1 MNKLVVVGMLV
12 VILCAVNWS
21 IYNKEQLLNQGESVA
36 LELAPVDPR
45 SLMQGDYMVLDF
57 VIAQQVGQQLDE
69 RKVMAFDGY
78 VYVSRDGNSVG
89 HFSHISDSLEPN
101 EQLAMK
107 FRVRD
112 GHVKF
117 ATNAYF
123 FEEGQAEIFERARYG
138 EFRVGDDGEILLVA
152 LLDEQYTR
160 LE

>member
-57 VIAQQVGQQLDE
+57 AIAQRVGEQLDE

-78 VYVSRDGNSVG
+78 VYVSRDENSVG
-89 HFSHISDSLEPN
+89 HFSHISDSLESN

-112 GHVKF
+112 GQVKF

-138 EFRVGDDGEILLVA
+138 EFRVGDDGDILLVA
-152 LLDEQYTR
+152 LLDEQHIR
-160 LE
+160 IE